1 MHHNDQTIVVS
12 GATGQQGGAV
22 ARHLLAAGWTVRGL
36 TRDASSDKAQ
46 ALAAAGAEVVTAD
59 LADRTSLAPALAG
72 AYGVFSV
79 QNFWL
84 PEVGFE
90 GEIHQG
96 KMLADAAKAAG
107 VQHFVYS
114 SVGAAHR
121 GMGQAHFASK
131 WEIEQHIHSLDLPY
145 TIVRPVAFMDNFNWQ
160 RPGITNGALTSWNL
174 RPDKGLQLVAVD
186 DIGAFAALVL
196 ANRSDYLGKTIELAG
211 DEMTESQIAETL
223 GSVLG
228 RPVHLVQQQM
238 PEGFT
243 PTAEQIAMFS
253 FFNGQGYD
261 VDIPA
266 LRKVYPQLLT
276 FEQYLRRNGWENQPP
291 LPMPAEQSA
300 WG

>member
-1 MHHNDQTIVVS
+1 M
-12 GATGQQGGAV
+12 
-22 ARHLLAAGWTVRGL
+22 LADGWKVRGL
-36 TRDASSDKAQ
+36 TRDATSGKAQ

-59 LADRTSLAPALAG
+59 LTDHSSLEPALAG

-84 PEVGFE
+84 PEVGFA
-90 GEIHQG
+90 GEVRQG
-96 KMLADAAKAAG
+96 KNLADAAKAAG

-131 WEIEQHIHSLDLPY
+131 WEIEQHLHSLDLPY
-145 TIVRPVAFMDNFNWQ
+145 TIVRPVAFMDNYSWQ
-160 RPGITNGALTSWNL
+160 RAGITNGTFTGWNL
-174 RPDKGLQLVAVD
+174 RPDKGLQLVAVE
-186 DIGAFAALVL
+186 DIGGFVALVL

-211 DEMTESQIAETL
+211 DELTETQVAETL
-223 GSVLG
+223 GRVLG
-228 RPVHLVQQQM
+228 RTVRLAQQQM
-238 PEGFT
+238 PQTFT
-243 PTAEQIAMFS
+243 PTPEQIAMFT
-253 FFNGQGYD
+253 FFSAQGYD
-261 VDIPA
+261 ADIPA

-291 LPMPAEQSA
+291 LPMPAEQPA